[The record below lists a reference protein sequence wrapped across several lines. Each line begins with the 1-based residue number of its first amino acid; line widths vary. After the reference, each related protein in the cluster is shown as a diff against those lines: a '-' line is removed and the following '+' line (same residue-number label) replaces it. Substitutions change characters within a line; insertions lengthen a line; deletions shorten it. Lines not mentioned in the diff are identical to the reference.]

1 MISQLLSKVIYL
13 GLGKLY
19 PAYASYKAVKTKN
32 VKEYVKW
39 MMYWIV
45 FALFTSLGTFI
56 DFFFSWFP
64 FYYEIKILFLIWMLS
79 PTTNGSSMLYR
90 KFVHPAL
97 LCREKKIDDLITAA
111 QTKSYDTAIELC
123 RRGVKYL
130 SGWVMEMAI
139 SAPGMMG
146 RIINGFGQ
154 MREQPTQVVQP
165 TYREDFIVQADN
177 LRPGVADDEI
187 DKHNI
192 TLSQEEMDQSKSD
205 SDEDENTAR
214 EITKITRKW
223 KTSNVCFSSD
233 AESDNSDF
241 QPAVEEI

>member
-1 MISQLLSKVIYL
+1 MFPLQEAANTRMISQLLSKVIYL

-56 DFFFSWFP
+56 DFFFSCFP
-64 FYYEIKILFLIWMLS
+64 FYSE
-79 PTTNGSSMLYR
+79 
-90 KFVHPAL
+90 
-97 LCREKKIDDLITAA
+97 
-111 QTKSYDTAIELC
+111 
-123 RRGVKYL
+123 
-130 SGWVMEMAI
+130 
-139 SAPGMMG
+139 
-146 RIINGFGQ
+146 
-154 MREQPTQVVQP
+154 
-165 TYREDFIVQADN
+165 
-177 LRPGVADDEI
+177 
-187 DKHNI
+187 
-192 TLSQEEMDQSKSD
+192 
-205 SDEDENTAR
+205 EDENTAR